1 LPKSPRLYSWLLFA
15 RKPHLG
21 RPVESPVESVIDTN
35 VLLDWLVFR
44 DPRVAPLVAAIEA
57 GRLQWI
63 ASPAMLDELAHVQLK
78 PQLQSWLPAPGSL
91 TEAAARWRRVVDG
104 PAPGRPTLICT
115 DTDDQKF
122 IDLAL
127 ARRTPWL
134 LSRDRALL
142 ALARRA
148 RPHGITIC
156 PPEAWRE
163 STAARS

>member
-1 LPKSPRLYSWLLFA
+1 M
-15 RKPHLG
+15 
-21 RPVESPVESVIDTN
+21 ESAVESVIDTN

-63 ASPAMLDELAHVQLK
+63 ASAAMLDELAHVQRK
-78 PQLQSWLPAPGSL
+78 PQLQGRLPAPDTL
-91 TEAAARWRRVVDG
+91 IEAAARWCRVVQ
-104 PAPGRPTLICT
+104 PAAPGLPTLVCT
-115 DTDDQKF
+115 DADDQKF

-127 ARRTPWL
+127 ARHTPWL
-134 LSRDRALL
+134 FSRDRALL

-148 RPHGITIC
+148 RPHGIVVC

-163 STAARS
+163 SAAARS